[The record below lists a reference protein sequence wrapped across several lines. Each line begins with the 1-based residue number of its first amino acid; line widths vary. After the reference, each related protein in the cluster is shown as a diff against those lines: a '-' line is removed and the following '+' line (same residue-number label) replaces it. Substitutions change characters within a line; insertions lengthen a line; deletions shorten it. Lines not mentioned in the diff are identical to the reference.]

1 MNILVKSSNGINQV
15 SMESKLLMQRKVWLE
30 GKLTLETACDFAKKI
45 MILNGESKEKNIDL
59 LICSPGGEVSAG
71 MLLYDIVQTSKAP
84 IRMFCVGSC
93 YSMAAVLFASGKY
106 GRYMLPNGE
115 LMLHEPSLE
124 NCVGGSSSSIKSI
137 SESLLETQNKVNG
150 ILAKHTGKSLEE
162 VENASSYDHYFSPT
176 ESIEFGLADAVVDFA
191 KMMEEN

>member
-1 MNILVKSSNGINQV
+1 M
-15 SMESKLLMQRKVWLE
+15 
-30 GKLTLETACDFAKKI
+30 KK
-45 MILNGESKEKNIDL
+45 LNGLVLLTIVLCFATGCKKNELQDTKNAYNV
-59 LICSPGGEVSAG
+59 SPGGEVSAG

-137 SESLLETQNKVNG
+137 SESLLETKNKVNG

-162 VENASSYDHYFSPT
+162 IENASSYDHYFSPT